1 MSSLRLGI
9 VGAGHI
15 AKKHLEVVSKIKG
28 LKVTSITS
36 RTYKKAKFLAKDFN
50 INYVFKDIKN
60 MIKEDKPD
68 GLLIL
73 VSAENIYKI
82 TQKIIPYK
90 IPFFVEK
97 PPGLNLSEIKKLS
110 FLSSKYKVINMVG
123 FNRRFYSNFILGAK
137 IIKKH
142 GKLLGITIEGHE
154 RFWKIK
160 NLISKKNRDS
170 WIYSNSSHVI
180 DLFRFFGGEI
190 ISTKSFTRNIHNKN
204 PDQFSSIIKFKNGI
218 IGNFISNWYS
228 PSGWSVVLHGEKVM
242 VEFKPLEEGVWIDQK
257 FVKHKIKNDIKD
269 MEYKPGFYMQ
279 MNAFKKLLVTKE
291 MIWPSQDLN
300 SSLKTFEL
308 IRLINNDK

>member
-9 VGAGHI
+9 IGAGYI
-15 AKKHLEVVSKIKG
+15 AKKHLEVIKKIKG

-36 RTYKKAKFLAKDFN
+36 RTYKKAKVLATDYN
-50 INYVFKDIKN
+50 INQVFKEFTD
-60 MIKEDKPD
+60 MIKVDKPD
-68 GLLIL
+68 ALLIL

-90 IPFFVEK
+90 IPFFIEK
-97 PPGLNLSEIKKLS
+97 PPGLSFYEIKKLS
-110 FLSSKYKVINMVG
+110 ILSSKYKVINMVG
-123 FNRRFYSNFILGAK
+123 FNRRFYSNFILGLK

-142 GKLLGITIEGHE
+142 GNLLGITIEGHE

-180 DLFRFFGGEI
+180 DLLRFFGGEI
-190 ISTKSFTRNIHNKN
+190 TSVKSFTRNNYSKK

-218 IGNFISNWYS
+218 IGNFISNWQS

-242 VEFKPLEEGVWIDQK
+242 IEYKPLEEGIWIDQK
-257 FVKHKIKNDIKD
+257 FIKNKIKNDIKD
-269 MEYKPGFYMQ
+269 KEYKPGFYMQ
-279 MNAFKKLLVTKE
+279 MIAFKKLLISKK
-291 MIWPSQDLN
+291 IFWPIQDLN
-300 SSLKTFEL
+300 TSLKTYEL
-308 IRLINNDK
+308 IKLINNEK